1 MLAHEWYDA
10 NFDEELRMD
19 RQRAKDLCFEYNHTR
34 PSDREK
40 RQAIL
45 KNYLA
50 MKRNNFQ
57 SAVHLT
63 QIMVGI

>member
-34 PSDREK
+34 PSDRETTSDFK
-40 RQAIL
+40 RITWL
-45 KNYLA
+45 
-50 MKRNNFQ
+50 
-57 SAVHLT
+57 
-63 QIMVGI
+63 